1 MNAVLF
7 NPKKVMVALGVL
19 FVFFVSSVYAAD
31 DKYTMEDLK
40 MLDKEGNHIQVL
52 EHMNDIRPSQR
63 NEEWKAI
70 VQRATMTYLEKLV
83 ASGDAY
89 AAFNFSE
96 QMLDT
101 QSALK
106 DYDAFINL
114 RRNTVLSFLKD
125 CYQNTYSGSECTDL
139 LNGAINKTPSDQELV
154 FQAAKLVRLH
164 TNAANAVPFFVQAMK
179 INPDL
184 KKCTDEDLILAVESG
199 MKLPPDRASAA
210 FELGFSI
217 CYEPLKASLLEDF
230 YKSSGYA
237 TTNYC
242 SSLSMKKALTPFQKA
257 YCADKQ

>member
-1 MNAVLF
+1 MNAVVF

-19 FVFFVSSVYAAD
+19 FVFFVSSLYAAD

-40 MLDKEGNHIQVL
+40 VLDKEGKHIQVL

-63 NEEWKAI
+63 NEEWQVI
-70 VQRATMTYLEKLV
+70 VQRAVMNYLEKL
-83 ASGDAY
+83 ATSEDSY
-89 AAFNFSE
+89 MAFNFAE

-101 QSALK
+101 QPTLK
-106 DYDAFINL
+106 NDDAFINL
-114 RRNTVLSFLKD
+114 RRKAVIRSIKD
-125 CYQNTYSGSECTDL
+125 CYQNSYNGSECTDL
-139 LNGAINKTPSDQELV
+139 LSTAIKKTPSDQELA
-154 FQAAKLVRLH
+154 FQSAKLVRLN
-164 TNAANAVPFFVQAMK
+164 TNSANAVPFFVQAMK
-179 INPDL
+179 DNPDL
-184 KKCTDEDLILAVESG
+184 KKCTDEDLIIAVQSG
-199 MKLPPDRASAA
+199 MKLPPDKANAA

-217 CYEPLKASLLEDF
+217 CYEPLKPYLLENF